1 MKELRDRDWNL
12 ILILVVDLPLE
23 NTYGD
28 FLELTDFFFIS

>member
-23 NTYGD
+23 NTYDD